1 MPFDFF
7 SVLRD
12 HHAVT
17 VLGGTNHDLGGF
29 KVMRNAKTLAI
40 VIALGLGLIFSAPFV
55 VQAKKKGGDKESQK
69 GGLPALED
77 RVEADEAL
85 LQRVFLFNANPELS
99 STSTITVASLSVT
112 VGEFDGG
119 SHRLVI
125 NYSSVGAIA
134 PDVAANRAVLFLG
147 CFVDGSPCVG
157 TQANPATTPA
167 GWVNVL
173 SCDFSSCAQW
183 DNGVDHVWF
192 TGKLSPG
199 SHTVVIKAAVGHAL
213 VPADTFIGNPGT
225 LFDEARNLLV
235 TVLGAN
241 D

>member
-1 MPFDFF
+1 MPLSLF
-7 SVLRD
+7 SLSSGEPLIR
-12 HHAVT
+12 
-17 VLGGTNHDLGGF
+17 GT
-29 KVMRNAKTLAI
+29 KVMRNPKLLAI
-40 VIALGLGLIFSAPFV
+40 IFALGLALIFSYSFIA
-55 VQAKKKGGDKESQK
+55 QAKKGGGGDEKESQK

-85 LQRVFLFNANPELS
+85 LQRVFLFNADPELS
-99 STSTITVASLSVT
+99 SSSTITVASLSVT

-157 TQANPATTPA
+157 TQANPSTTPA

-183 DNGVDHVWF
+183 DNSADHVWF

-199 SHTVVIKAAVGHAL
+199 SHTVVIEAAVGHAL
-213 VPADTFIGNPGT
+213 VPSDSFIGNPGT
-225 LFDEARNLLV
+225 LFDEARNLVV
-235 TVLGAN
+235 TVLGSE

>member
-1 MPFDFF
+1 
-7 SVLRD
+7 
-12 HHAVT
+12 
-17 VLGGTNHDLGGF
+17 
-29 KVMRNAKTLAI
+29 MRNAKTLAI
-40 VIALGLGLIFSAPFV
+40 VVALGLGLIFSAPFV

-147 CFVDGSPCVG
+147 CFVDGNPCVG
-157 TQANPATTPA
+157 TQANPPEHDA
-167 GWVNVL
+167 GASVPLGYVNVL
-173 SCDFSSCAQW
+173 SCDYPSCAGW

-192 TGKLSPG
+192 TGELSCG
-199 SHTVVIKAAVGHAL
+199 THTVVIKAAVGNPL
-213 VPADTFIGNPGT
+213 IPVSVPATAFDGRNGIGT
-225 LFDEARNLLV
+225 LFDEARNLVV
-235 TVLGAN
+235 TVLDGSGEG